1 MIMKRTKTDK
11 KKKLFLF
18 YLTTNNN
25 VYYKVKHETAK
36 KKTLLFNVPKTFLK
50 NVLLYYVLTNTM
62 PIIELDQSD

>member
-1 MIMKRTKTDK
+1 MIMKRTKTD

-36 KKTLLFNVPKTFLK
+36 NAFVQCSQNIP
-50 NVLLYYVLTNTM
+50 
-62 PIIELDQSD
+62 

>member
-1 MIMKRTKTDK
+1 MIMKRTKTD

-36 KKTLLFNVPKTFLK
+36 KKKTLLFNVPKTFLCPFILCFDK
-50 NVLLYYVLTNTM
+50 YYAYY
-62 PIIELDQSD
+62 

>member
-1 MIMKRTKTDK
+1 MIMKRTKTD

-25 VYYKVKHETAK
+25 VYCKVKHETAK
-36 KKTLLFNVPKTFLK
+36 KKTLLFNVPKTFLE